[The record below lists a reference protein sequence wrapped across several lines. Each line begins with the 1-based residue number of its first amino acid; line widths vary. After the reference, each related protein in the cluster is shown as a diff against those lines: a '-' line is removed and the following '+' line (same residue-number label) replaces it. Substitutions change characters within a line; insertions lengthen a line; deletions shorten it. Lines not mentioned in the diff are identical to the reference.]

1 MKLTAISAMLMLFA
15 SAAGASA
22 QTPAK
27 QQQPPATPAQPA
39 SESQKDRTLGKVIS
53 DGWITM
59 KIHSMYINEDAL
71 EDSNIDV
78 DTRNG
83 AVTLSGTVA
92 SEAGRNRAVEIAKM
106 TDGVKSVSN
115 AGLRIAPA
123 RSDTAKATDAG
134 KRAGRT
140 VNDGWIKSKIY
151 SQFLVEEFLMDSDI
165 DIDVANGTVALAGTV
180 RTQAAR
186 ERAEAIAKATEGVK
200 GVKNTIKVTAK

>member
-1 MKLTAISAMLMLFA
+1 MQLTAISAVLVLLA
-15 SAAGASA
+15 TGVGASA

-27 QQQPPATPAQPA
+27 PQKPTSSPAAPSGQG
-39 SESQKDRTLGKVIS
+39 EKDRTLGKVIS
-53 DGWITM
+53 DAWITM
-59 KIHSMYINEDAL
+59 KIHSMYIDEASL
-71 EDSNIDV
+71 ENSDIDV

-92 SEAGRNRAVEIAKM
+92 SEAGRNRAVEVAKM

-123 RSDTAKATDAG
+123 GSDTAKAADAG
-134 KRAGRT
+134 RRAGRT

-165 DIDVANGTVALAGTV
+165 DVDVAKGMVTLAGTV
-180 RTQAAR
+180 RTPAAR
-186 ERAEAIAKATEGVK
+186 ERAEAVAKTTEGVK
-200 GVKNTIKVTAK
+200 GVKNSLKVAAK

>member
-1 MKLTAISAMLMLFA
+1 MQLTALSAVLMLLASAM
-15 SAAGASA
+15 GASA
-22 QTPAK
+22 QTPQKPQA
-27 QQQPPATPAQPA
+27 PATPATPA
-39 SESQKDRTLGKVIS
+39 GQDQKDRTLGKVIS
-53 DGWITM
+53 DAWITM
-59 KIHSMYINEDAL
+59 KIHSLYINEDAL
-71 EDSNIDV
+71 ENSNIDV

-92 SEAGRNRAVEIAKM
+92 SDAGRNRASEIAKM

-115 AGLRIAPA
+115 AGLRVAPA
-123 RSDTAKATDAG
+123 RSDTAKAGDAG

-165 DIDVANGTVALAGTV
+165 DIDVANGMVTLAGTV
-180 RTQAAR
+180 RTSAAR
-186 ERAEAIAKATEGVK
+186 ERAAAVAKATEGVK

>member
-1 MKLTAISAMLMLFA
+1 MQLTAISAVLMLLA
-15 SAAGASA
+15 TGVGASA

-27 QQQPPATPAQPA
+27 QQPPATPAAPA
-39 SESQKDRTLGKVIS
+39 GQGQKDRTLGKVIS
-53 DGWITM
+53 DVWITM
-59 KIHSMYINEDAL
+59 KIHSLYIDEDAL
-71 EDSNIDV
+71 ENSNIDV

-92 SEAGRNRAVEIAKM
+92 SEAGRDRAAEIAKM

-115 AGLRIAPA
+115 AGLRIAPE
-123 RSDTAKATDAG
+123 RSDTTKPSDAG

-165 DIDVANGTVALAGTV
+165 DIDVANGTVGLAGTV

-186 ERAEAIAKATEGVK
+186 ERAESIAKATEGVK